1 MKCDMLHQAEKVV
14 EALWGDFD
22 DLSHWEAGRRRGAGG
37 FKYNRR
43 L

>member
-1 MKCDMLHQAEKVV
+1 MLHQAEKVV